1 MSKSDLIKVMFCTCK
16 NAYQD
21 KTYGAQNRV
30 HNAGKKSGSGSPP
43 YRCTV
48 CGADKK

>member
-1 MSKSDLIKVMFCTCK
+1 MSKYDSKIKVMFCTCK

-21 KTYGAQNRV
+21 KTYGLQQRV
-30 HNAGKKSGSGSPP
+30 FNAGKASGL

-48 CGADKK
+48 CGAEK